1 MCERAF
7 SKLEKTPKKQNLALL
22 DDPRLFPLKK
32 RRFTNVGRT
41 GAADLGAVTLALALA
56 LLGS

>member
-1 MCERAF
+1 MCARIC
-7 SKLEKTPKKQNLALL
+7 SPKTLKNLALL
-22 DDPRLFPLKK
+22 PDPRLFPLQK
-32 RRFTNVGRT
+32 RRFTNDGRT